1 MYVIPKMRLNRF
13 VSSPCPSPRRL
24 FQMFGFSKP
33 AFESQTTSD
42 QVIDEVIPIGARKTQ
57 VMQLGAEMALKA
69 AEFASNPNSTEP
81 LQRELPKDK

>member
-24 FQMFGFSKP
+24 FQMLGFSKP
-33 AFESQTTSD
+33 AFESQTTPE
-42 QVIDEVIPIGARKTQ
+42 QCINEAIPIGARKTQ

-69 AEFASNPNSTEP
+69 AEFAQNPNATQP
-81 LQRELPKDK
+81 LQREQPKEK